1 VRFTQREDS
10 VYAILLDT
18 PGHKQVTI
26 ESLDAGAGATVH
38 LVGHG
43 PALNW
48 KQDGVNLAITLP
60 GVLPDSVS
68 GSPAYAFRIT
78 PQPRIHAR

>member
-1 VRFTQREDS
+1 
-10 VYAILLDT
+10 
-18 PGHKQVTI
+18 
-26 ESLDAGAGATVH
+26 VH
-38 LVGHG
+38 LLGHD

-60 GVLPDSVS
+60 GVLPDGVP

-78 PQPRIHAR
+78 PPPRMRGR